1 MDAKAIKENL
11 EYLNDF
17 LHTIGLLDDKTIEEH
32 FTRMAKIVFASV
44 IQRLESE
51 IGSKKDKKPLPEMK
65 SLEDFYNYYGSYLDK
80 SVIDKMI
87 EGQTYEIVSG
97 YLKAMGKQLPK

>member
-1 MDAKAIKENL
+1 MSVKTKENL

-17 LHTIGLLDDKTIEEH
+17 LHTIGLDNKTIEEH
-32 FTRMAKIVFASV
+32 FSRLGKIIFASV

-51 IGSKKDKKPLPEMK
+51 IGSKKDKKSLPEMK

-80 SVIDKMI
+80 SIIDKMI
-87 EGQTYEIVSG
+87 ERQTHEIVFG
-97 YLKAMGKQLPK
+97 YLKAIGDQLPK